1 MTLAPI
7 RGAPAGATIP
17 DFPVEEPR
25 VTPAQPTAVPASGD
39 QPPISPL
46 RRRHTPIEI
55 AGSGMSLTFTV
66 TPELPAIARGSLTIH
81 VVADGAGPSTS
92 RTLGFLRMSAAN
104 ARAFLT
110 NLRDARSPIVAT
122 GDEDGTV
129 QIEYEITEAGPVFF
143 VRNSGEQHAL
153 HCCVIDRGFDLKT
166 MADELL
172 ANLGA

>member
-17 DFPVEEPR
+17 DFPAEEPR
-25 VTPAQPTAVPASGD
+25 ATPVQPTAAPASGD

-46 RRRHTPIEI
+46 RRRHTPIGI

-81 VVADGAGPSTS
+81 VVADGVGPSTS

-110 NLRDARSPIVAT
+110 NLRDGRSPIVAT

-143 VRNSGEQHAL
+143 VRNSGEQCAL

-172 ANLGA
+172 ASLGA